1 MGPISA
7 LIWEV
12 EILQWKGNSNLLK
25 KLELDLG
32 GEPPISV
39 CYKYHRSERVQIKKV
54 VNRQ

>member
-7 LIWEV
+7 FIWKV

-32 GEPPISV
+32 GGTSYLSV
-39 CYKYHRSERVQIKKV
+39 L
-54 VNRQ
+54 